1 MYSCTG
7 AGGGQ
12 LPSHPLQLGECF
24 TSWLE
29 KLSSNLDDPREKA
42 IIIIDNADLIL
53 VWPSN
58 KPQLIS
64 ALSFFQLLLP
74 SVCKVFPKAHL
85 TAIIYLFD

>member
-1 MYSCTG
+1 MLCGDALTPLVAHAYILSALQLMYSCTG

-53 VWPSN
+53 VW
-58 KPQLIS
+58 
-64 ALSFFQLLLP
+64 LSETI
-74 SVCKVFPKAHL
+74 AR
-85 TAIIYLFD
+85 

>member
-53 VWPSN
+53 V
-58 KPQLIS
+58 
-64 ALSFFQLLLP
+64 
-74 SVCKVFPKAHL
+74 
-85 TAIIYLFD
+85 

>member
-53 VWPSN
+53 VWPS
-58 KPQLIS
+58 KDHRYMMLIS
-64 ALSFFQLLLP
+64 ALSFNYYSL
-74 SVCKVFPKAHL
+74 
-85 TAIIYLFD
+85 